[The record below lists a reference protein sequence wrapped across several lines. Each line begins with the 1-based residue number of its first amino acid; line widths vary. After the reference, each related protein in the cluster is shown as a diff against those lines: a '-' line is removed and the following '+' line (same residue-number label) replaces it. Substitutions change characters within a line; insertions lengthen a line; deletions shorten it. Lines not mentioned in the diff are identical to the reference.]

1 MYKVIVIDE
10 DGHENVTEN
19 VIDYNFIDVN
29 FCQDIAESE
38 CETEL
43 SDDELKE
50 VQKYLQDCERFPDSY
65 DLQQIIE
72 EIIKDRE

>member
-10 DGHENVTEN
+10 DGNESVTEN
-19 VIDYNFIDVN
+19 ILDYNFIDVD

-38 CETEL
+38 FDTEL

-50 VQKYLQDCERFPDSY
+50 VQKYCEVCERLPDSY

-72 EIIKDRE
+72 EIINDRE

>member
-10 DGHENVTEN
+10 DGKESVTEN
-19 VIDYNFIDVN
+19 VLDYNFIAVD

-38 CETEL
+38 FDTEL

-50 VQKYLQDCERFPDSY
+50 VQKYCQDCERLPDSY
-65 DLQQIIE
+65 DMQQIIE
-72 EIIKDRE
+72 EIINDRE

>member
-10 DGHENVTEN
+10 DGKESVTEN
-19 VIDYNFIDVN
+19 VLDYNFIDVD

-38 CETEL
+38 FETEL
-43 SDDELKE
+43 SDAELKE
-50 VQKYLQDCERFPDSY
+50 VQKYCEDCERLPDSY

-72 EIIKDRE
+72 EIINDRE

>member
-10 DGHENVTEN
+10 DGKESITEN
-19 VIDYNFIDVN
+19 VLDYNFIDVD

-38 CETEL
+38 FDTEL

-50 VQKYLQDCERFPDSY
+50 VQKYCQDCEELPDSY
-65 DLQQIIE
+65 GMQQIIE
-72 EIIKDRE
+72 EIINDRK

>member
-10 DGHENVTEN
+10 DGKESVTEN
-19 VIDYNFIDVN
+19 VLDYNFIDVG

-38 CETEL
+38 FETEL

-50 VQKYLQDCERFPDSY
+50 VQKYCQDCERLPDSY

-72 EIIKDRE
+72 EIINDRE